1 MRLKH
6 TLVLSAAVLA
16 AGCADD
22 TTEPIAAPTVE
33 AEAKS
38 KRATCRPSPLS
49 TSTTGEIT
57 ADDCLFDEAGR
68 EQREDIYL
76 AIQSRLGRTDRSGST
91 MLTFTGAADFDAI
104 FGIGAQSG
112 GEIFPDP
119 VYGFAR
125 FPAGTTQTFGN
136 SFSFI
141 GSDPVYKMWFG
152 GQDGTQLGSY
162 TLTTTV
168 EPSIDTCENG
178 HWVFLQGE
186 GSFSSDISNET
197 SCRGEVTFG
206 PNVGL
211 PLNYQFWYIKLL
223 PGETFTATLD
233 GVTDPTVALAALDF
247 FTGQGDLD
255 LGDGPGDT
263 DRAVSFTATR
273 QFYLYVEVSS
283 APDITSPYTLSFTGP

>member
-1 MRLKH
+1 MRWKH
-6 TLVLSAAVLA
+6 TLVLSAGVLA

-22 TTEPIAAPTVE
+22 PTRPVLTAPVE
-33 AEAKS
+33 EEAKS
-38 KRATCRPSPLS
+38 QRAVCRPSPLS
-49 TSTTGEIT
+49 TETTGEIA
-57 ADDCLFDEAGR
+57 ADDCLFDGAGR
-68 EQREDIYL
+68 AQQQDIYL

-104 FGIGAQSG
+104 FGVGAQS

-125 FPAGTTQTFGN
+125 FDAGATGIFGN
-136 SFSFI
+136 SFSII

-162 TLTTTV
+162 TLTTAV

-178 HWVFLQGE
+178 HWVFLQGS
-186 GSFSSDISNET
+186 GSFSSDIANDV
-197 SCRGEVTFG
+197 SCRGTVEFG
-206 PNVGL
+206 PFVGA

-233 GVTDPTVALAALDF
+233 GVTDPTVALAAIDF
-247 FTGQGDLD
+247 GTGQAELD
-255 LGDGPGDT
+255 LGDGPGDP
-263 DRAVSFTATR
+263 DRAISFTATR
-273 QFYLYVEVSS
+273 QLYLYVEVSS